1 MLLPS
6 MITAILRLLPSVVT
20 DILRLIG
27 EFRFL
32 PGPSLWVSIEA
43 KGATLRLD
51 GIGSDIVRR
60 VKSGLLQLL

>member
-6 MITAILRLLPSVVT
+6 MITGILRLLPSVVT

-32 PGPSLWVSIEA
+32 PGPSLWVPIEA
-43 KGATLRLD
+43 KGATLRLSENPKARA
-51 GIGSDIVRR
+51 GQKAELAYQS
-60 VKSGLLQLL
+60 